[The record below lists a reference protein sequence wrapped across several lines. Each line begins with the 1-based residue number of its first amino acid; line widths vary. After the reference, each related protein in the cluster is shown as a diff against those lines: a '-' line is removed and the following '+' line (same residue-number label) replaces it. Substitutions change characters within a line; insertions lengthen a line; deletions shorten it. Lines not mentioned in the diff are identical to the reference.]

1 MDNYIKCLEIKRKG
15 DNFQLFFSIIFGN
28 TEYTA
33 DQFRE
38 IINNKETIL
47 DSGVAPLLADFTDFF
62 KVVGNIKIKLINNE
76 RFINFSQINTI
87 ERIAMANN
95 FKLKIDKDI
104 LRIKNITSKNF
115 NNNDK
120 LFYEIENLKLRDYQV
135 HGANWLIALKELNES
150 SILADDMGLGK
161 TIMSLVFINKMLKD
175 DSKTKI
181 LIVCPAA
188 VIYNWEKEIK
198 KFLKKIKYTIFK
210 SELRDLYF
218 LNPDG
223 IQVLIGSYQGI
234 TTSQNNFETLDFD
247 VGIFDEAQN
256 LKNYRAKSYKAL
268 DKLNIKHR
276 ILLSGTPIENNI
288 EELWSLVN
296 FTSKNHFE
304 SLKSFKNKF
313 TQEVVLDSESDE
325 VLQLRTNIS
334 HIILRR
340 NKSDVLHELPEKIL
354 LERRSNMTIE
364 QIETTKE
371 VLKTNLKPIVK
382 FNMLIQV
389 ASHPCLIKKNLS
401 EDIKLSSKLSILEDL
416 ISSRAVNSKNTI
428 IFTRF
433 LKTQEIINNL
443 AKKHYKF
450 VKIIN
455 GGTELSERESIIDKS
470 KESIDPCCLILS
482 YKASAVGINL
492 QHFDIVFHYD
502 KWWNPQLEKQAEDR
516 AYRMGR
522 KGDVTVYSLYSEGS
536 IDDHI
541 ERMHIKKN
549 KIVENIIGD
558 NIGDEQSNTNIEEIL
573 MSYEDSFRK
582 EYL

>member
-1 MDNYIKCLEIKRKG
+1 MNNYIKCLEIKRKG
-15 DNFQLFFSIIFGN
+15 DSFQLFFSIIFGN
-28 TEYTA
+28 TEYTC

-38 IINNKETIL
+38 NINNKVPIL
-47 DSGVAPLLADFTDFF
+47 NSDTVPLLADFADFF
-62 KVVGNIKIKLINNE
+62 KVAGNIKIKLINSE
-76 RFINFSQINTI
+76 RFINFNHINSI
-87 ERIAMANN
+87 ERIALANN
-95 FKLKIDKDI
+95 FKVKIDKDI
-104 LRIKNITSKNF
+104 LQIKNITSKDFKND
-115 NNNDK
+115 DK
-120 LFYEIENLKLRDYQV
+120 LFYEIDGLKLRDYQV

-161 TIMSLVFINKMLKD
+161 TIMSLVFINKILKD
-175 DSKTKI
+175 NSRSKI

-198 KFLKKIKYTIFK
+198 KFLKNIRYTIFK

-218 LNPDG
+218 LNPEG
-223 IQVLIGSYQGI
+223 IQVLIASYQGI
-234 TTSQNNFETLDFD
+234 TTSQKNFETLDFD
-247 VGIFDEAQN
+247 IGIFDEAQN

-268 DKLNIKHR
+268 DKFNINHR

-296 FTSKNHFE
+296 FTSKTHFE

-313 TQEVVLDSESDE
+313 TQEVILDSDSDE
-325 VLQLRTNIS
+325 VLQLREDIS

-340 NKSDVLHELPEKIL
+340 NKADVLQELPEKIL
-354 LERRSNMTIE
+354 LERRSEMTIE

-371 VLKTNLKPIVK
+371 VLKTKVKPIVK

-389 ASHPCLIKKNLS
+389 ASHPCLIKKNLG

-416 ISSRAVNSKNTI
+416 ISGKAINSKNTI

-455 GGTELSERESIIDKS
+455 GSTDLSERESIINKS
-470 KESIDPCCLILS
+470 KESAVPCCLILS

-522 KGDVTVYSLYSEGS
+522 KGDVTVYSLYTEGS

-558 NIGDEQSNTNIEEIL
+558 NMGDEKSNANIEEIL
-573 MSYEDSFRK
+573 ISYEDSFRK